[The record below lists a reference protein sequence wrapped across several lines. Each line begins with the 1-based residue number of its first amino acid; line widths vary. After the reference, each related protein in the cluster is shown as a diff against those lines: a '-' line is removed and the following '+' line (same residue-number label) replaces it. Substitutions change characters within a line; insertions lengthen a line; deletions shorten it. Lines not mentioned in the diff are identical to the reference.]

1 MGSFGSLI
9 PGEPTAEA
17 PPVEPGQVLGGKFRV
32 ERIIGEGGMGI
43 VVEATHLQLDE
54 RVALKFLRREV
65 MKMPDVVARFDA
77 EARAAVKLKSEH
89 VARVSDVGHTD
100 EGIPFMVMELLDG
113 TDLGRAVTDGGPL
126 PIRESCDYIIQACEG
141 IGEAHSRGIVHR
153 DIKPENLF
161 LVRRGDWGLV
171 KVLDFG
177 ISKTALVGPSSVDMA
192 SRETTS
198 IMGSPFYMSPEQLRS
213 TKSVDHRSDVW
224 SLGVVLFELLTGGTI
239 FDETKEFTELV
250 ADILEAPHRKL
261 CCFRR
266 DAPPELEAI
275 VDRCLEK
282 DRTKRYQNVAEL
294 AVALLPF
301 APRRSRV
308 TVERLMAITRA
319 AGLLTDPSFQLPP
332 SNFPGP
338 HSLSPALRSTV
349 PPFPAVPSFD
359 RISDLGT
366 GIGASGHPMS
376 GAITLPQ
383 PVSLPSAP
391 RSTPSLVASRSI
403 ENEEP
408 PPKKKS
414 AALFALVG
422 LVVLVGVLV
431 VFFALKKDPPPT
443 MTTAVAQSATTGI
456 TATVVPTDPGAPTID
471 PATLAATDSTDSPKQ
486 QAAPTAKVP
495 SLKPRSPVV
504 VASAATVKAS
514 MSAAPS
520 ASSAPRPSL
529 DIQMER

>member
-1 MGSFGSLI
+1 MKAA
-9 PGEPTAEA
+9 EPIAEA
-17 PPVEPGQVLGGKFRV
+17 PPVEAGQIIGGKFRV

-43 VVEATHLQLDE
+43 VAEATHLQLDE

-89 VARVSDVGHTD
+89 VARVSDVGHTA

-113 TDLGRAVTDGGPL
+113 ADLGRAVADRGPL
-126 PIRESCDYIIQACEG
+126 PIREACEYIIQACEG
-141 IGEAHSRGIVHR
+141 VGEAHARGIVHR

-161 LVRRGDWGLV
+161 VVQRGDWGLV

-177 ISKTALVGPSSVDMA
+177 ISKTALVGPSSIDMS

-250 ADILEAPHRKL
+250 ADILETPHRKL
-261 CCFRR
+261 CRFRR
-266 DAPPELEAI
+266 DAPPELESVI
-275 VDRCLEK
+275 DRCLEK
-282 DRTKRYQNVAEL
+282 DRAKRFQNVAEL

-308 TVERLMAITRA
+308 TVERIAAITRA

-338 HSLSPALRSTV
+338 NSLSAGLSSTV
-349 PPFPAVPSFD
+349 PPFPAVPQFD
-359 RISDLGT
+359 RMSDLGT
-366 GIGASGHPMS
+366 GVGASGHPMS

-383 PVSLPSAP
+383 PISVPSAP
-391 RSTPSLVASRSI
+391 RSTPSLVSSTSI
-403 ENEEP
+403 EEAP
-408 PPKKKS
+408 PTQKKKGL
-414 AALFALVG
+414 ALFALVG
-422 LVVLVGVLV
+422 AALLVGLV
-431 VFFALKKDPPPT
+431 ILFFVTKKEPPPT
-443 MTTAVAQSATTGI
+443 NATEPSGTASALASVTPAASAAI
-456 TATVVPTDPGAPTID
+456 TATADPIA
-471 PATLAATDSTDSPKQ
+471 PATADSAKTQ
-486 QAAPTAKVP
+486 TAPTAKTPTVKNRP
-495 SLKPRSPVV
+495 PPVV
-504 VASAATVKAS
+504 PPPVTAK
-514 MSAAPS
+514 PS
-520 ASSAPRPSL
+520 ASAVPSQARPSL